1 MGSPLRVLIVEDS
14 AVDTLLIASD
24 LQRGGL
30 DPVFERVETEA
41 TFAAALETQPWDLI
55 ICDFAMPQFDGPN
68 ALAIFRKSALDI
80 PFIVVSGMVGE
91 EAVADML
98 KTGAHD
104 FVVKGHQ
111 TRLVAAVKREL
122 AAAHDR
128 RERKRSDNIRA
139 FLASI
144 VESCED
150 AIIGKTLNGTIV
162 TWNSGA
168 QRLYGYTAEEVIGK
182 SVGLLIPHYRPE
194 ELSLICERI
203 QSGESVNAMETIRI
217 RKDGTPVEVS
227 VTISPIRDGNGVVI
241 GASSVSRDITRRKRE
256 EDERIGLIRD
266 LTAALTHSR
275 T

>member
-1 MGSPLRVLIVEDS
+1 M
-14 AVDTLLIASD
+14 
-24 LQRGGL
+24 
-30 DPVFERVETEA
+30 FERVETEA
-41 TFAAALETQPWDLI
+41 TLAAALETQAWDLI
-55 ICDFAMPQFDGPN
+55 ICDFAMPQFNGPN
-68 ALAIFRKSALDI
+68 ALAIFRKSGLDI

-111 TRLVAAVKREL
+111 ARLVAAVKREL

-128 RERKRSDNIRA
+128 RERKRSENIRS

-162 TWNSGA
+162 SWNSGA
-168 QRLYGYTAEEVIGK
+168 QRLYGYDAQEIVGK
-182 SVGLLIPHYRPE
+182 SVGILIPHYRPE
-194 ELSLICERI
+194 ELSLICQRI
-203 QSGESVNAMETIRI
+203 ESGESVNAMETVRI

-227 VTISPIRDGNGVVI
+227 ITISPIRDDNGVVI
-241 GASSVSRDITRRKRE
+241 GASSISRDITRRKRE

-266 LTAALTHSR
+266 LTAALSHSR